1 MKITDLLK
9 KQSICL
15 DGKADSKEQV
25 IREMVD
31 LMAEGGNIND
41 IDTYRETVFKREE
54 EGTTGIGEGIA
65 IPHGKTEAVSAP
77 GLAAM
82 VLPEGVD
89 YDSLDGEPAY
99 LIFLI
104 AAPNTEDNV
113 HLEVLSRLSMLL
125 MDEDFRNKLLHAKD
139 VDEFLAYVD
148 AAEKRKN
155 SRKKQKK
162 KQKLRADASAKTVS
176 DPRSYRM
183 PDRYRPYLH
192 GGGRSGKESERN
204 GSYHQG
210 RNKRIWWCQERTD
223 TGRNRCL

>member
-89 YDSLDGEPAY
+89 YDSLDGEPVY

-125 MDEDFRNKLLHAKD
+125 ISETSCFMQRMLMNFLLMLMQPRK
-139 VDEFLAYVD
+139 
-148 AAEKRKN
+148 KN

-162 KQKLRADASAKTVS
+162 KQKLRRMHLQNRIRSSQLPHARPVS
-176 DPRSYRM
+176 PILTWRR
-183 PDRYRPYLH
+183 
-192 GGGRSGKESERN
+192 KVW
-204 GSYHQG
+204 
-210 RNKRIWWCQERTD
+210 KRKRKKWELPSR
-223 TGRNRCL
+223 

>member
-1 MKITDLLK
+1 
-9 KQSICL
+9 
-15 DGKADSKEQV
+15 
-25 IREMVD
+25 MVD
-31 LMAEGGNIND
+31 LMAKGGNIND

-77 GLAAM
+77 GLASM

-89 YDSLDGEPAY
+89 YDSLDGEPVH

-125 MDEDFRNKLLHAKD
+125 MDEDFRNNLLHAKD

-148 AAEKRKN
+148 AAEKEKFPEEAEE
-155 SRKKQKK
+155 K
-162 KQKLRADASAKTVS
+162 
-176 DPRSYRM
+176 
-183 PDRYRPYLH
+183 
-192 GGGRSGKESERN
+192 
-204 GSYHQG
+204 
-210 RNKRIWWCQERTD
+210 
-223 TGRNRCL
+223 

>member
-82 VLPEGVD
+82 VLSGRRTGIP
-89 YDSLDGEPAY
+89 Y
-99 LIFLI
+99 F
-104 AAPNTEDNV
+104 
-113 HLEVLSRLSMLL
+113 
-125 MDEDFRNKLLHAKD
+125 
-139 VDEFLAYVD
+139 
-148 AAEKRKN
+148 
-155 SRKKQKK
+155 
-162 KQKLRADASAKTVS
+162 
-176 DPRSYRM
+176 
-183 PDRYRPYLH
+183 PDRSTEYR
-192 GGGRSGKESERN
+192 GQCTSGSTQSSVHASD
-204 GSYHQG
+204 G
-210 RNKRIWWCQERTD
+210 
-223 TGRNRCL
+223 

>member
-1 MKITDLLK
+1 MARQTA
-9 KQSICL
+9 
-15 DGKADSKEQV
+15 KAQV

-148 AAEKRKN
+148 AAEKEKIPGRSRRKSRSSGGCICKN
-155 SRKKQKK
+155 RIRSSQLPHARPVSPILTWRRKVWKRKRKKWE
-162 KQKLRADASAKTVS
+162 LPSR
-176 DPRSYRM
+176 
-183 PDRYRPYLH
+183 
-192 GGGRSGKESERN
+192 
-204 GSYHQG
+204 
-210 RNKRIWWCQERTD
+210 
-223 TGRNRCL
+223 

>member
-89 YDSLDGEPAY
+89 YDSLDGEPVY

-148 AAEKRKN
+148 AAEKEKFPEEAEEKAEAPAHARPVSPILTWRRKAWKRK
-155 SRKKQKK
+155 RKKWE
-162 KQKLRADASAKTVS
+162 LPSR
-176 DPRSYRM
+176 
-183 PDRYRPYLH
+183 
-192 GGGRSGKESERN
+192 
-204 GSYHQG
+204 
-210 RNKRIWWCQERTD
+210 
-223 TGRNRCL
+223 

>member
-148 AAEKRKN
+148 AAEKEKFPEEAEEKAEGR
-155 SRKKQKK
+155 RV
-162 KQKLRADASAKTVS
+162 RDGRT
-176 DPRSYRM
+176 DRSGSHRVIGRSC
-183 PDRYRPYLH
+183 DRRRRDRTDGRSWDHYPFCRDH
-192 GGGRSGKESERN
+192 THGRSG
-204 GSYHQG
+204 
-210 RNKRIWWCQERTD
+210 
-223 TGRNRCL
+223 